1 MAIEVREFVGAKFTP
16 VKESNT
22 LSKNSTSNNKI
33 KKNNNSVKKTAPKKK
48 AGK

>member
-1 MAIEVREFVGAKFTP
+1 VAIEVREFVGAKFTP

-22 LSKNSTSNNKI
+22 LSKNSTSNDKTK
-33 KKNNNSVKKTAPKKK
+33 KKNNSTKKTDTKKK

>member
-22 LSKNSTSNNKI
+22 LSKNLTSNDKT
-33 KKNNNSVKKTAPKKK
+33 KKKSNSTKKTDTKKK

>member
-22 LSKNSTSNNKI
+22 LSKNSISNDKTK
-33 KKNNNSVKKTAPKKK
+33 KKNNSTKKTDTKKK

>member
-22 LSKNSTSNNKI
+22 LSKNSTSNDKTK
-33 KKNNNSVKKTAPKKK
+33 KKNNSTKKTDTKKK